1 MQLNRSISATKI
13 SSFLNNLDDYDISIE
28 EVIKHAGVNPL
39 ILSSPDN
46 RLSGFEA
53 QKIIEATIRLTNHDN
68 LGLHQGEHLSKG
80 FSNILGYVLMNCSTL
95 KECWTKYCRYE
106 RIIDSTS
113 ISDFK
118 IIDNY
123 AVLSNVTVDKVLKG
137 NRHFSEFKISGML
150 SYIKLLSNENLQLH
164 EVHFTHSKPS
174 NTFEYERIFQCKVC
188 FEKSANALIFDS
200 ELLNIS
206 VIEPNEKLLL
216 LFEKNA
222 EEILESF
229 NDNTYA
235 NMVTEILLEEIKK
248 CNLPSI
254 ENVAKKL
261 LLSVRSLQ
269 LYLHKE
275 DTSYIK
281 LVKETRK
288 NIAKKYLNDR
298 NISIDEITYILGFS
312 ETSAFH
318 RAFKNW
324 TGVTPTQF
332 RKLN

>member
-1 MQLNRSISATKI
+1 MQFNRSISATKI
-13 SSFLNNLDDYDISIE
+13 SSFLNNLYYYDISIE

-53 QKIIEATIRLTNHDN
+53 QKIIEATTILTNDDN
-68 LGLHQGEHLSKG
+68 LGIHQGEHLSKG

-113 ISDFK
+113 ISDFE

-123 AVLSNVTVDKVLKG
+123 AVLSNVTVDEELKD

-150 SYIKLLSNENLQLH
+150 SYIKLLSDENLKLH

-200 ELLNIS
+200 DQLNIS

-229 NDNTYA
+229 NNNTYT

-254 ENVAKKL
+254 ESIAKKL

-288 NIAKKYLNDR
+288 NIAEKYLNSK

-324 TGVTPTQF
+324 TGMTPTQF

>member
-13 SSFLNNLDDYDISIE
+13 SSFLNNLDGYSITRE
-28 EVIKHAGVNPL
+28 EVIQCAGINPL

-53 QKIIEATIRLTNHDN
+53 QKIIEATTRLTNDDN
-68 LGLHQGEHLSKG
+68 LGIHQGEHLSKG

-123 AVLSNVTVDKVLKG
+123 AILSNVTVDKVLKC

-174 NTFEYERIFQCKVC
+174 NTSEYERIFQCKVC

-248 CNLPSI
+248 CNLPPI
-254 ENVAKKL
+254 ENIAKKL

>member
-1 MQLNRSISATKI
+1 MQLIRSISATKI
-13 SSFLNNLDDYDISIE
+13 SSFLNNVHCYGISIE
-28 EVIKHAGVNPL
+28 EVIKYAGVNPL
-39 ILSSPDN
+39 ILLSPDN

-53 QKIIEATIRLTNHDN
+53 QKIIETAIRLTNDEN

-106 RIIDSTS
+106 KIIYSTS
-113 ISDFK
+113 ISDFQ
-118 IIDNY
+118 IINNY
-123 AVLSNVTVDKVLKG
+123 AVLSNITLDKALES
-137 NRHFSEFKISGML
+137 NRQFSEFKISGML

-174 NTFEYERIFQCKVC
+174 NISEYERIFQCKVC
-188 FEKSANALIFDS
+188 FEKSSNTLIFDR

-222 EEILESF
+222 EEVLKTF

-254 ENVAKKL
+254 ENISKKL

-281 LVKETRK
+281 LVQKTRK
-288 NIAKKYLNDR
+288 DMAEKYLNDR
-298 NISIDEITYILGFS
+298 TISIDEITYILGFS

>member
-1 MQLNRSISATKI
+1 MQFIRSISATKI
-13 SSFLNNLDDYDISIE
+13 SSFLNNLYGYEISIE

-53 QKIIEATIRLTNHDN
+53 QKIIEATIILTSDDN

-106 RIIDSTS
+106 KIIDSTS

-123 AVLSNVTVDKVLKG
+123 AVLSNITLDKSLEN
-137 NRHFSEFKISGML
+137 NRQFSEFKISGLL

-174 NTFEYERIFQCKVC
+174 NTSEYERIFQCKIS

-222 EEILESF
+222 EEVLELF

-254 ENVAKKL
+254 KNVAKKL

-281 LVKETRK
+281 LVKKTRK
-288 NIAKKYLNDR
+288 NIAEKYLNDR
-298 NISIDEITYILGFS
+298 NISIDEITYVLGFS

>member
-1 MQLNRSISATKI
+1 MQLIRSISATKI
-13 SSFLNNLDDYDISIE
+13 SSFLNNLAVYGISIE
-28 EVIKHAGVNPL
+28 DVIKHAGINPL

-53 QKIIEATIRLTNHDN
+53 QKIIETTIKLTNDDN

-95 KECWTKYCRYE
+95 KECWTKYCIYE
-106 RIIDSTS
+106 KIIDSTS
-113 ISDFK
+113 ISNFE

-123 AVLSNVTVDKVLKG
+123 AVLSNITVDKTLDS
-137 NRHFSEFKISGML
+137 NRQFSEFKISGLL

-164 EVHFTHSKPS
+164 EVHFAHSKPS
-174 NTFEYERIFQCKVC
+174 NTSEYERIFQCKVC
-188 FEKSANALIFDS
+188 FEKCANALIFDS
-200 ELLNIS
+200 ALLNIS

-222 EEILESF
+222 EEIVELF
-229 NDNTYA
+229 NDTTYA

-254 ENVAKKL
+254 QNVAKKL

-281 LVKETRK
+281 LVKKARK
-288 NIAKKYLNDR
+288 NIAEKYLNDR

>member
-1 MQLNRSISATKI
+1 MQLIRSISATKI
-13 SSFLNNLDDYDISIE
+13 SSFLNNLYGYGISIE

-39 ILSSPDN
+39 ILSAPDN
-46 RLSGFEA
+46 RLSGFET
-53 QKIIEATIRLTNHDN
+53 QKIIEAAIRLTNDEN

-106 RIIDSTS
+106 KIIDSTS
-113 ISDFK
+113 ISNFQ

-123 AVLSNVTVDKVLKG
+123 AVLSNITVDKALES
-137 NRHFSEFKISGML
+137 NRQFSEFKISGML

-164 EVHFTHSKPS
+164 EVHFTHSRAS
-174 NTFEYERIFQCKVC
+174 NTSEYERIFQCKVC
-188 FEKSANALIFDS
+188 FEKSSNSLIFDS
-200 ELLNIS
+200 KVLNIS

-222 EEILESF
+222 EEILETF

-281 LVKETRK
+281 LVQKTRK
-288 NIAKKYLNDR
+288 DMAEKYLNDR

-324 TGVTPTQF
+324 TGVTPSQF